1 MLYSHH
7 NHWGSQVSG
16 RRLTNNSER
25 TISLH
30 HGWNGLPYLLTATSG
45 LTNALAD
52 YIDKASV
59 GDMVKSQTQFAVFN
73 ADGHWVGSLTAMVP
87 GKGYLLYRNG
97 EHTVSFTYHNN
108 SGAKG
113 GKTDNPQVEIPNFK
127 MPETNMTVIA
137 RIENEE
143 LRMKAKEGGI
153 LKAYAG
159 TTLASVAEWQEAD
172 GDLLFFL
179 TIGTDQPGQLNFFL
193 EENGTKTELFSNI
206 PLKAIANRHFG
217 SLDQPVILSS
227 NSQLTTPNFQ
237 AYPTVFTDHVDFLVS
252 DSASEDMRII
262 IRNAAGVT
270 VDEINTLHWTNCGNL
285 SAGVYFATL
294 YTKDYTA
301 TVKLV
306 KVRR

>member
-1 MLYSHH
+1 
-7 NHWGSQVSG
+7 
-16 RRLTNNSER
+16 
-25 TISLH
+25 
-30 HGWNGLPYLLTATSG
+30 
-45 LTNALAD
+45 
-52 YIDKASV
+52 
-59 GDMVKSQTQFAVFN
+59 
-73 ADGHWVGSLTAMVP
+73 
-87 GKGYLLYRNG
+87 
-97 EHTVSFTYHNN
+97 
-108 SGAKG
+108 
-113 GKTDNPQVEIPNFK
+113 
-127 MPETNMTVIA
+127 MTVIA

-252 DSASEDMRII
+252 DLASEDMRII